1 VKVVAKEKAP
11 PPNREDG
18 RWSKTCTYIERE
30 TGKKK
35 IKTLYSTISEADAI
49 RQREEFKINYK
60 KETEELAEKAKQAN
74 SPTAKYDNMTL
85 AQWMKDWLYKIK
97 VDTVRTNSW
106 ERYESL
112 NRIHVVPKLG
122 NMKLKD
128 IKPVHISDFLVERKS
143 SPVCKKKNPT
153 EEDFKNAKRLS
164 KRSIQYLFVMLNA
177 AFDKAVKFE
186 IVDKNPCASLDKP
199 KLDESEIVPF
209 EDEEVKRFLE
219 LASKHELYAFFVI
232 AWYTGC
238 RSSELLNL
246 RWNNVDLDEGFIVI
260 EEATMQTRQGT
271 IDALPKTNSSYRRLD
286 LPSDATQTLKTHKE
300 VQDKQKD
307 EFGIKYQGNNYVF
320 CQEDGSLIPNY
331 EISKQFKKLALQAG
345 MSPSVRF
352 HDMRHTHATMLF
364 RLGFHPYE
372 IQAQG
377 GWATAKIAQRYTHL
391 TYKDRQGIAN
401 KLEEKMKQ
409 IKNTNTSML
418 SNCCQTATDLT
429 TK

>member
-1 VKVVAKEKAP
+1 MAKKKEIPIRK
-11 PPNREDG
+11 DG
-18 RWSKTCTYIERE
+18 RYPASRMFTDPITGVHERHWEYSYKSKEDA
-30 TGKKK
+30 KKK
-35 IKTLYSTISEADAI
+35 VDEYIVG
-49 RQREEFKINYK
+49 REELAK
-60 KETEELAEKAKQAN
+60 ELAEKEKQAN
-74 SPTAKYDNMTL
+74 SPTAHYDNITL
-85 AQWMKDWLYKIK
+85 EQWMKDWLYKIK

-122 NMKLKD
+122 NLKLKD
-128 IKPVHISDFLVERKS
+128 IKPAHISDFLVERKS
-143 SPVCKKKNPT
+143 APVCKKKNPT
-153 EEDFKNAKRLS
+153 EEDLKNAKRLS
-164 KRSIQYLFVMLNA
+164 KRSIQYLYVMLNA
-177 AFDKAVKFE
+177 AFEKAVKFE
-186 IVDKNPCASLDKP
+186 IIDKNPCVSLDKP

-209 EDEEVKRFLE
+209 EDEELKHFLE
-219 LASKHELYAFFVI
+219 FASKHELYAFFVI

-246 RWNNVDLDEGFIVI
+246 RWKNVNLDEGYIII
-260 EEATMQTRQGT
+260 EEASMQTRQGA
-271 IDALPKTNSSYRRLD
+271 INALPKTNSSYRRLD
-286 LPSDATQTLKTHKE
+286 LPSDAVQTLETHKE
-300 VQDKQKD
+300 IQDKQKD
-307 EFGIKYQGNNYVF
+307 EFGIKYKDNDYVF

-345 MSPSVRF
+345 MSPNVRF

-377 GWATAKIAQRYTHL
+377 GWVDGKMTKRYTHL

-409 IKNTNTSML
+409 IKNTNNTML
-418 SNCCQTATDLT
+418 SDCCQIATDLT